1 VKTLTTQRP
10 LEGIIGNLRI
20 RCSNWA
26 NKPAPSATTTTR
38 SNISSMVGGEA
49 AGKSQEAAVATGTAA
64 AAAAAAWQTKN
75 DGAANDE
82 VATAQS
88 ENQQLQEH
96 LNNENK
102 GGNEE
107 EEKEDLGG
115 GTPPTVTSSVGG
127 GKEGKAVALGD
138 QARNREDPAMTTM
151 MMFERRGAGII
162 TDNKSSSSSSSTVYR
177 TAVTSASI
185 SSSNSREISSGELLI
200 NNGSSDD
207 KTIKG
212 NDEEKKHTSFLISP
226 SALPTISR
234 TGSKTIP
241 SSRARYLS
249 RKRPRMANKSTE
261 GRLGVAMGENDQH
274 CNWVGK
280 VSDLS
285 AHKSLCAFE
294 KVGCRFAGCN
304 RIVLRK
310 SISSH
315 ENVCPHRREPCQLCF
330 REISVGDMAIHIET
344 ACPESA
350 TECKYCKVFVKRK
363 EETQHE
369 IMTCPES
376 VTYCV
381 HYEAG
386 CKVPFKRKDEQNH
399 YIHEAVNHAKL
410 VQGSLS
416 RMKHQIQELERTAH
430 EAKTTLRVA
439 LMGGLAFQEGTEVDC
454 RDHVGMWLRAQI
466 VKKQRSQDLG
476 VGGAIT
482 RLFVHFTNWDNRWD
496 EWINPDVDSYRF
508 APPGFYT
515 GGGNDT
521 RTPYTVGEKVQVYI
535 TRPLPRQWKLAVVRK
550 VHRQQIKVEYFS
562 DSRRH
567 EYWFHAKSMEIRG
580 SVESAPV
587 SISTKRKHSQMS

>member
-1 VKTLTTQRP
+1 
-10 LEGIIGNLRI
+10 
-20 RCSNWA
+20 
-26 NKPAPSATTTTR
+26 
-38 SNISSMVGGEA
+38 MVGGEA

-315 ENVCPHRREPCQLCF
+315 ENVCPHRRE
-330 REISVGDMAIHIET
+330 
-344 ACPESA
+344 
-350 TECKYCKVFVKRK
+350 
-363 EETQHE
+363 TQHE

-439 LMGGLAFQEGTEVDC
+439 LMGGLAFQEGTEHRLAIIRAKRNVKDASTQVLLLGVDC